1 LSCKPNRLVLNRRRI
16 IAAAAGLAA
25 GLSGSNRGHAQS
37 ADDGLPPAALGLG
50 PMAPVPAPRL
60 RFTDAAGAKLSLA
73 DYAGHGLVV
82 NLWATWCGPCV
93 AEIPSL
99 SAVAPVLR
107 RSGVLVLP
115 IAIDL
120 SGAAVVKPFYDRH
133 RITGLPILLDTS
145 GAVMDVLHTT
155 GIPLTIIVNGGG
167 QIVGRVEGAA
177 NWDTPQTVSAILA
190 LTGQTMVAPAAPQM
204 AMPRVVL

>member
-1 LSCKPNRLVLNRRRI
+1 
-16 IAAAAGLAA
+16 
-25 GLSGSNRGHAQS
+25 
-37 ADDGLPPAALGLG
+37 
-50 PMAPVPAPRL
+50 MAPVPAPRL
-60 RFTDAAGAKLSLA
+60 HFTNAVGARLSLA

-107 RSGVLVLP
+107 QSGVLVLP
-115 IAIDL
+115 ISIDL
-120 SGAAVVKPFYDRH
+120 SGAQVVKPFYASH

-145 GAVMDVLHTT
+145 GAVMTALNTD
-155 GIPLTIIVNGGG
+155 GIPLTIVVNGAGD
-167 QIVGRVEGAA
+167 IVGRVEGAA
-177 NWDTPQTVSAILA
+177 NWDTPATVSAILA
-190 LTGQTMVAPAAPQM
+190 LTGQAVAAPEVPQT